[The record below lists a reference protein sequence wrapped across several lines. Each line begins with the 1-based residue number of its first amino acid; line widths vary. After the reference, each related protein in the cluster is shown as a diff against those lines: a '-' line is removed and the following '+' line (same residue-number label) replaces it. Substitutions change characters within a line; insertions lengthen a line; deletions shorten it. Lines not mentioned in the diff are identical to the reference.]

1 MSNNN
6 DLKVI
11 KRGLTVDLIH
21 EVKIEYQ
28 LINHKNK
35 KIILFDE
42 SNTYQNII
50 NIMKKKYPNVDI
62 EIVNQLR
69 G

>member
-6 DLKVI
+6 NLKVI
-11 KRGLTVDLIH
+11 KRGLTVDLID

-50 NIMKKKYPNVDI
+50 NIMKRKYPNVDI